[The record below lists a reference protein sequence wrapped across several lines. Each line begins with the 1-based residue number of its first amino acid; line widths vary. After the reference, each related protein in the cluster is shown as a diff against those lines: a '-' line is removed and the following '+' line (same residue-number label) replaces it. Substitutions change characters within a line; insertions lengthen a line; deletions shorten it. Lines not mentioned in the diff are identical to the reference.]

1 MLNDFMIAALGG
13 LVGTTLMT
21 SMMLLGRQLKL
32 PAVDAHGIL
41 GFVLRA
47 DHANPIGYVIH
58 WLMGV
63 IFAIGYALVFREL
76 VGNLWV
82 LGLGLGTVHWLIV
95 GWMFGLAPLVH
106 AGMQAGTVEETGPYM
121 LKSLGVVGFVAGLV
135 GHIVFG
141 LAVTGV
147 YSLLGGTFA

>member
-1 MLNDFMIAALGG
+1 MLNDFVIAAIGG
-13 LVGTTLMT
+13 VVGTTLMT
-21 SMMLLGRQLKL
+21 GLMLFGRQLKL

-41 GFVLRA
+41 GFVLSA
-47 DHANPIGYVIH
+47 DHANLVGYIAH

-63 IFAIGYALVFREL
+63 VFAIGYAIVFRE
-76 VGNLWV
+76 VEANLWI
-82 LGLGLGTVHWLIV
+82 LGLVLGTVHWLVV

-106 AGMQAGTVEETGPYM
+106 AGMKAGTVAETGPYM
-121 LKSLGVVGFVAGLV
+121 LKSLGFVGFIAGLV

-147 YSLLGGTFA
+147 YSLLGGTLA